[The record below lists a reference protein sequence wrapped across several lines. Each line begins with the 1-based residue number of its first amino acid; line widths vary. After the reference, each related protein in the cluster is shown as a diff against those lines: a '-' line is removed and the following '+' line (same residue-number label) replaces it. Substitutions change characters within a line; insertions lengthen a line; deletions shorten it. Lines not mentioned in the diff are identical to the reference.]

1 MRRREFI
8 VLVGGATFSWPF
20 AARAQPTARV
30 YRVALVFADGPIS
43 WLTESP
49 FAQVFVQ
56 TLRDLGY
63 VEGQNLFLERRT
75 AEGKVVERTPSIAED
90 LIGRKVDVIV
100 VGTTRLAREMKR
112 ATNEVPIVMAAS
124 VDPVA
129 MGVVP
134 NLARPGGNVTGFSA
148 QAGPEIDAK
157 RLQFLK
163 EAAPNITNV
172 AFLGTKLDWENSINT
187 KPLREAAQSLGLGMF
202 LAEHTFTDYTGA
214 FALMAK
220 ERPDALFV
228 PIQPASAA
236 HAREIFD
243 FVLEHRIP
251 ASYPWR
257 EFVTQGGLMSYGT
270 SVSDLYRRAAGYV
283 DQILKGAKA
292 GDLPVQ
298 QPTKFELVINLRAAK
313 SIGLE
318 LSPLVVG
325 QADELIE

>member
-30 YRVALVFADGPIS
+30 YRVGLVFADGPIS
-43 WLTESP
+43 WLTEGR

-75 AEGKVVERTPSIAED
+75 AEGNVIERTPSIAED
-90 LIGRKVDVIV
+90 LISRKVDVIV

-112 ATNEVPIVMAAS
+112 ATNVVPIVMAAS
-124 VDPVA
+124 IDPVA
-129 MGVVP
+129 MGIVS
-134 NLARPGGNVTGFSA
+134 NLPQPGGNVTGFSA

-163 EAAPNITNV
+163 EAAPKISNI
-172 AFLGTKLDWENSINT
+172 AFLGTNRDWETTNAT
-187 KPLREAAQSLGLGMF
+187 ALREAAQGLGLRLF
-202 LAEHTFTDYTGA
+202 LAEHTFTDYGDA

-228 PIQPASAA
+228 AIQPASAA
-236 HAREIFD
+236 HSREIFD
-243 FVLEHRIP
+243 FG
-251 ASYPWR
+251 S
-257 EFVTQGGLMSYGT
+257 QGG
-270 SVSDLYRRAAGYV
+270 
-283 DQILKGAKA
+283 
-292 GDLPVQ
+292 
-298 QPTKFELVINLRAAK
+298 
-313 SIGLE
+313 
-318 LSPLVVG
+318 
-325 QADELIE
+325 

>member
-8 VLVGGATFSWPF
+8 ALLGGITCPSIL
-20 AARAQPTARV
+20 ARAQQAAKV
-30 YRVALVFADGPIS
+30 YRVGLIFSDGPIS

-49 FAQVFVQ
+49 YAKAFVRA
-56 TLRDLGY
+56 LADLGY
-63 VEGQNLFLERRT
+63 VEGQNLALERRT
-75 AEGKVVERTPSIAED
+75 AEGKVVERTAEIVED
-90 LIGRKVDVIV
+90 LVHRKVDAIV

-112 ATNEVPIVMAAS
+112 ATTTVPIVMAAS

-134 NLARPGGNVTGFSA
+134 NLVRPGGNITGFSA

-163 EAAPNITNV
+163 EAKPNISNV
-172 AFLGTKLDWENSINT
+172 AFLGTRLDWENTTNA
-187 KPLREAAQSLGLGMF
+187 KALREAAQALGIRLF
-202 LAEHTFTDYTGA
+202 LAEHTFTDYAGA
-214 FALMAK
+214 FAVMVK

-228 PIQPASAA
+228 AIQPASAA

-251 ASYPWR
+251 ATYPWR
-257 EFVTQGGLMSYGT
+257 EFVILGGLMSYGT

-313 SIGLE
+313 AVGLE